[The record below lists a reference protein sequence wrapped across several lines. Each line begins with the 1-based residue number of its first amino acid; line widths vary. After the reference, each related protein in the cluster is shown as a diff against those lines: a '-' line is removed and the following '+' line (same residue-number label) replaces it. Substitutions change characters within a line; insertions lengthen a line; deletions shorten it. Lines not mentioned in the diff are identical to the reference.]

1 MKLYLLILLS
11 RFIFSQKSPANSIV
25 TNLVVME
32 ITIDDTP
39 LSEPLIIG
47 LFGEDVPYTVENF
60 YRICTDDNMFLGT

>member
-1 MKLYLLILLS
+1 
-11 RFIFSQKSPANSIV
+11 
-25 TNLVVME
+25 ME

-60 YRICTDDNMFLGT
+60 YRLCTDDNMFLGT